1 MDNFDFKKFLME
13 NKLGAY
19 SKIREVENPS
29 KEVDPEDPYGTGP
42 LQGGLFQE
50 DEETSQA
57 NLEAEKEY
65 VEDLIEKIKA
75 AYPNLAS
82 KIYLFSHRDQSNRGK
97 LLGYGIGYQGVDARG
112 AEMDTKGIKVDI
124 VDLPTKDKVS
134 IGNSG
139 YLPKAPFRK
148 QVTTDAGRRIPVP
161 MNSTMSIGDGRSD
174 IAQALFVVSKP
185 ENV

>member
-1 MDNFDFKKFLME
+1 
-13 NKLGAY
+13 
-19 SKIREVENPS
+19 
-29 KEVDPEDPYGTGP
+29 
-42 LQGGLFQE
+42 
-50 DEETSQA
+50 
-57 NLEAEKEY
+57 
-65 VEDLIEKIKA
+65 
-75 AYPNLAS
+75 
-82 KIYLFSHRDQSNRGK
+82 
-97 LLGYGIGYQGVDARG
+97 
-112 AEMDTKGIKVDI
+112 MDTKGIKVDI